1 MNIQEIER
9 LVDLVA
15 ASRVSEVSVKVDG
28 CRVTVRRRKRRAPAA
43 PEGPPAS
50 VSAAV
55 QPSNVVEP
63 AASEAGHLITA
74 PLVGIFHPPSP
85 RIAAG
90 ARVRKDQVVGAIE
103 SMKLMNDVRA
113 DCDGLV
119 EAVLVEPGMPV
130 EYGQPLY
137 RLAADALLAHA
148 EPEEQRE

>member
-28 CRVTVRRRKRRAPAA
+28 CRVTVRRRKRRAHGAPVIRSASVPAA
-43 PEGPPAS
+43 AQSGTGI
-50 VSAAV
+50 
-55 QPSNVVEP
+55 EP
-63 AASEAGHLITA
+63 APSETGLLITA

-137 RLAADALLAHA
+137 RLAVDTLQADA
-148 EPEEQRE
+148 EPEE

>member
-1 MNIQEIER
+1 M
-9 LVDLVA
+9 
-15 ASRVSEVSVKVDG
+15 
-28 CRVTVRRRKRRAPAA
+28 
-43 PEGPPAS
+43 
-50 VSAAV
+50 
-55 QPSNVVEP
+55 
-63 AASEAGHLITA
+63 
-74 PLVGIFHPPSP
+74 
-85 RIAAG
+85 
-90 ARVRKDQVVGAIE
+90 RKDQVVGAIE